1 MIQDKIY
8 SYFER
13 NPQLKVLFV
22 FDGTRDKLAEL
33 ENAEWKPEY
42 RFVVFKDNWF
52 TIKYN
57 LTHDWQED
65 KVVLMF
71 EGVLPPH
78 KNETSFLLYGEMKA
92 NAVYSDENYI
102 SFMHQRGIRSEFA
115 PYIARHISELQ
126 LSKYDKLLADSYKPG
141 IFSVDIGNRAL
152 LSGYLGAT
160 KLLDWSEMIIRLT
173 CLYGLDSETDR
184 RSIFVK
190 LLCKNADVQNALA
203 EKMKD
208 IAGYDMDIMSA
219 VPMKRFAQSFKYNAI
234 TQGLPVSA
242 ADDYKEY
249 KISDSSV
256 LQRLNS
262 LLEYATEH
270 PGLSEKFSMSVEKL
284 ADEILEENIIKWYGS
299 GADYSYVNDTL
310 GSLILKS
317 MIEERAFTS
326 PVQANAKLRSL
337 TSRFFDKSALRS
349 VIGFMSCVFSMYEK
363 LQSIGTYTLRTSLD
377 YIKKYTEVFY
387 LVDTY
392 YRKAVNSFSI
402 INQSLSIYDSLLSLK
417 KLADE
422 KYAKECNLFNQEWIR
437 CVNESGEE
445 LACMKGILHQ
455 QNFYNEKLKD
465 LNVKRVVIISDAL
478 RYEVAVEIMTKLGK
492 DRHSANLEPALSI
505 LPTETKYSKMTLLP
519 YSSIIYN
526 SGAILVDGEDLSAMD
541 KRIAQV
547 KKYEPN
553 ALCIDYSELMKL
565 SVAQKR
571 ELFKSPLVYVFHDT
585 IDSIS
590 HDNPQKTTQACA
602 EAIDELKQLIPM
614 LHASC
619 NVANVFLTS
628 DHGFLFNDM
637 DFEQK
642 DKHKIEDSFDERKS
656 RYYITSDSAPVVGI
670 SKYPMENV
678 SSMSCDGRYVAVPNG
693 TNRLYAEGG
702 GYAFAHGG
710 ASLEEMIIPVLYSHI
725 QKEGA
730 KPKVGVTLVDSMLS
744 VVSSRLKFNLVQ
756 KEPISSEYRERT
768 IVCGVYDGN
777 ELLTAEKE
785 LVLNS
790 SDIYPSN
797 RVFSIE
803 LVLNKATSGGLLS
816 LRIFDV
822 EDKLN
827 PIIKANVIDKT
838 LIEQDF

>member
-42 RFVVFKDNWF
+42 RFVVFKGDWF
-52 TIKYN
+52 TIKYK
-57 LTHDWQED
+57 LTHDWKGD

-71 EGVLPPH
+71 EGILPPH
-78 KNETSFLLYGEMKA
+78 KNDTSFLLYGEMKS
-92 NAVYSDENYI
+92 NAVYSDESYI

-115 PYIARHISELQ
+115 PYIARHIAELQ
-126 LSKYDKLLADSYKPG
+126 LSKYDKILADSYKPG
-141 IFSVDIGNRAL
+141 IFSVDICNRAL

-173 CLYGLDSETDR
+173 CLYGLDSEMDKKKT
-184 RSIFVK
+184 FVRF
-190 LLCKNADVQNALA
+190 LCKNTDAQNALS
-203 EKMKD
+203 EKMKE
-208 IAGYDMDIMSA
+208 IAGYDMDIMSSE
-219 VPMKRFAQSFKYNAI
+219 PMKRFAQSFKYNAI
-234 TQGLPVSA
+234 TQGLPVLD

-262 LLEYATEH
+262 LRENAAEH
-270 PGLSEKFSMSVEKL
+270 AGLSEKFSEAMGKL
-284 ADEILEENIIKWYGS
+284 AADILEENIVKWYGS
-299 GADYSYVNDTL
+299 AADYSYVTVAL

-317 MIEERAFTS
+317 MIEERAFAS
-326 PVQANAKLRSL
+326 PMQANAKLRSL
-337 TSRFFDKSALRS
+337 ASRFSDKSALQT
-349 VIGFMSCVFSMYEK
+349 VISFMSCAFSMYEK
-363 LQSIGTYTLRTSLD
+363 LQSIGTYTLRTPLD

-387 LVDTY
+387 LIDTY
-392 YRKAVNSFSI
+392 YRKAINSFSKI
-402 INQSLSIYDSLLSLK
+402 SQSLSIYDSLLSFK
-417 KLADE
+417 KLVDE
-422 KYAKECNLFNQEWIR
+422 QYAKECNLFNQEWVR
-437 CVNESGEE
+437 CLNESGEE

-455 QNFYNEKLKD
+455 QNFYEDKLKE
-465 LNVKRVVIISDAL
+465 LNAKRVVIISDAL
-478 RYEVAVEIMTKLGK
+478 RYEVAVEIMTELGK
-492 DRHSANLEPALSI
+492 DRHSATLEPALSI
-505 LPTETKYSKMTLLP
+505 LPTETKYSKLVLLP
-519 YSSIIYN
+519 HSSLRYN
-526 SGAILVDGEDLSAMD
+526 GGSLFMDGEELTTIE
-541 KRIAQV
+541 KRTAQL

-553 ALCIDYSELMKL
+553 ALCLDYTELMKL
-565 SVAQKR
+565 SASQKR

-590 HDNPQKTTQACA
+590 HDNPQKTTKACA
-602 EAIDELKQLIPM
+602 EAIGELKQLIPM
-614 LHASC
+614 LHATC
-619 NVANVFLTS
+619 NVAHVFLTS
-628 DHGFLFNDM
+628 DHGFLYNDRT
-637 DFEQK
+637 FEEK
-642 DKHKIEDSFDERKS
+642 DKHKIEDTFDERKT
-656 RYYITSDSAPVVGI
+656 RYYITDDNLPVMGI
-670 SKYPMENV
+670 SKYPMESV
-678 SSMSCDGRYVAVPNG
+678 SAMSSDGEYVAVPNG

-790 SDIYPSN
+790 SEINPSY

-816 LRIFDV
+816 LRVFDV
-822 EDKLN
+822 EDRLN